1 MAVKDSDADGVRV
14 APAPSVTKMALAS
27 GAAAFVAVLAA
38 QMAAPLLPGFSSAR
52 PAATAGATEDGAAV
66 DPRTL
71 GPAIYLPL
79 DPPLVVS
86 FTDGAGRTRFMQLTL
101 QAMSRNQKSLDNVR
115 QHSPA
120 LRNAFLFLI
129 SKRSIDELSGVDGK
143 EQLRADMLQEAR
155 SIMRS
160 NTGDDSIE
168 ELYFTSLVI
177 Q

>member
-1 MAVKDSDADGVRV
+1 MASKDSDADGVRV
-14 APAPSVTKMALAS
+14 VAGPSATKLALAS

-38 QMAAPLLPGFSSAR
+38 QLAAPLLPGFSSAQS
-52 PAATAGATEDGAAV
+52 AAGGAAVDGAPV

-101 QAMSRNQKSLDNVR
+101 QAMSRSQKSIDNVR

-129 SKRSIDELSGVDGK
+129 SKRSIDDLSTVDGK
-143 EQLRADMLQEAR
+143 EQLREDMLQEAR